1 MAPGGVS
8 EPPSGRVT
16 NQRQ

>member
-8 EPPSGRVT
+8 KQPGGRVT
-16 NQRQ
+16 N